1 MKQSIL
7 IKYLKKLIDDNS
19 SENYKVKAEYSTN
32 DNDKRVVIV
41 QEQPRE
47 KQVFYGN
54 IEPLYNYYNIEIF
67 GLSIKECKDLS
78 LIIGSLIGQNIIEG
92 DYQLMFIQNIN
103 PQFLE
108 YKDIRRVGYTLTL
121 QTIINKIKED

>member
-54 IEPLYNYYNIEIF
+54 ITPLYNYYNIEIF

>member
-47 KQVFYGN
+47 KQVFYEN